1 MSGWLGKNEFSENY
15 SEKSLFDK
23 IKNFAQ
29 KAGIK
34 LIYAVLLLYYTLQKD
49 DVPVWAKGVI
59 ISALGYFILPVDLI
73 PDFTPIVGTADDLAF
88 LISALIAVSCY
99 IDDEIKTRAR
109 NKLKDWFGDYNEDFI
124 NEFEIKNNL

>member
-1 MSGWLGKNEFSENY
+1 MSGWLGKNELSGNY

-34 LIYAVLLLYYTLQKD
+34 LVYVALLLYYTLQKD

-59 ISALGYFILPVDLI
+59 VSALGYFIVPLDFI
-73 PDFTPIVGTADDLAF
+73 PDITPGIGFGDDLAS

-109 NKLKDWFGDYNEDFI
+109 NKLKDWFGAYNEDFI
-124 NEFEIKNNL
+124 NEIEINL